1 MHLVGACLQPGEE
14 AFHPVPDLLR
24 PGALALDH
32 PAARLGGQLAPR
44 RVEGNAP
51 LLREFLQVLLAF
63 AVGLGLPGLDGA
75 AAQRAGLV
83 GNDQPIVD
91 ADGAPEATAGLA
103 RAQRRVERELAGGG
117 RVVRQVAVCA
127 VQLARVAPGVQRLRR
142 IALIHHLHVDA
153 SAADAQRG
161 LERLEHPAAL
171 GAAGPQP
178 VLHHFQ
184 RDGRRV
190 PRALAALAA
199 TPRGGPRRRRCGW
212 RCGNDAA
219 QEAGI
224 ALSGQQLTHFVGG
237 EVRRHRYRKAHDQSR
252 IAGVL
257 CARAQVGVDAVR
269 GVAPHELTAAPA
281 EQRRGACEQQLQVI
295 VELGHRAD
303 GRARGAHRVRLVDGD
318 GGGNS
323 RDRLDLRLVHA
334 VEELPGV
341 GGEGL
346 DVTALAFRV
355 QGVEHQR
362 RLARARHAG
371 DHDQLIERKVEI
383 EALQVVLARATH
395 EDGVTAGVGHSVTVG
410 CGEGYAPAAG
420 RRGLRRL

>member
-1 MHLVGACLQPGEE
+1 M
-14 AFHPVPDLLR
+14 
-24 PGALALDH
+24 
-32 PAARLGGQLAPR
+32 
-44 RVEGNAP
+44 
-51 LLREFLQVLLAF
+51 
-63 AVGLGLPGLDGA
+63 
-75 AAQRAGLV
+75 
-83 GNDQPIVD
+83 
-91 ADGAPEATAGLA
+91 
-103 RAQRRVERELAGGG
+103 
-117 RVVRQVAVCA
+117 
-127 VQLARVAPGVQRLRR
+127 
-142 IALIHHLHVDA
+142 HVDA

-199 TPRGGPRRRRCGW
+199 TPRGGPRCRRRCGW
-212 RCGNDAA
+212 RRGNGAA

-224 ALSGQQLTHFVGG
+224 ALSGKQLTHFVGG
-237 EVRRHRYRKAHDQSR
+237 EARRHRYRKAHQQSR
-252 IAGVL
+252 IAGL
-257 CARAQVGVDAVR
+257 PRARAQVGVDAVR
-269 GVAPHELTAAPA
+269 GVAPHELAAAPA
-281 EQRRGACEQQLQVI
+281 EQRGGAREQQLQVI

-318 GGGNS
+318 GGRNS

-341 GGEGL
+341 GREGL
-346 DVTALAFRV
+346 DITPLAFRV

-371 DHDQLIERKVEI
+371 DDDQLVERQVEI

-395 EDGVTAGVGHSVTVG
+395 EDGVTGGVGHSVTVG